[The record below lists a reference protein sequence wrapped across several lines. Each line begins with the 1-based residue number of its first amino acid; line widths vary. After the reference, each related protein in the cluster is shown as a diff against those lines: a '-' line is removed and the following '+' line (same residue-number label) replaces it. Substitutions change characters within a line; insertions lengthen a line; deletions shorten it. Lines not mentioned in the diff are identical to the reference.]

1 MSSPDLYSD
10 RPLLDKLAVKPG
22 ARVSVLG
29 FDEPWFLGDLSSRT
43 DDLSTGA
50 VAPDSDVIVVWVD
63 HRDDLDDALRP
74 LESKLARNG
83 AIWVFRPKGS
93 PDIKDTDVIDAGK
106 RARLVDNKIA
116 SISPTISGMRLVI
129 PVARR

>member
-1 MSSPDLYSD
+1 VSSQE
-10 RPLLDKLAVKPG
+10 RPLLDKLGVRPG

-29 FDEPWFLGDLSSRT
+29 FDESWFLRDLSSRT
-43 DDLSTGA
+43 AEVSAGRA
-50 VAPDSDVIVVWVD
+50 RSRSDVIIVWIA
-63 HRDDLDDALRP
+63 HRDDLDNVLRP
-74 LESKLARNG
+74 LESKLVRNG

-93 PDIKDTDVIDAGK
+93 PDIKETDVIDAGK

-116 SISPTISGMRLVI
+116 SVSPTVSGMRLVI